1 MNNSV
6 VIRPVITEKS
16 MGGTH
21 TGKFTFVVAKDAN
34 KNEIKKAVEKQ
45 FQVHVVAI
53 WTNIVKGKSKR
64 TGKNRR
70 VSKLAS
76 WKKAV
81 VQLLKDEKISVFD
94 MSEKK

>member
-1 MNNSV
+1 MNNNI

-16 MGGTH
+16 MSGTH
-21 TGKFTFVVAKDAN
+21 TGKFTFVVAKNAH

-45 FQVHVVAI
+45 FQVHVVAV
-53 WTNIVKGKSKR
+53 WTSIVKGKSKKA
-64 TGKNRR
+64 GKRR
-70 VSKLAS
+70 SIVKGSP

-81 VQLLKDEKISVFD
+81 VKLAKGEKISVFD